1 MDCHDGRVTDS
12 ISGPKVAIVGAG
24 SVGSTLAYALLL
36 RGVAR
41 HVVLYD
47 IDAGKVRAETLDLRQ
62 GLQFMPAAHV
72 DGSDDI
78 DVCADADVVA
88 VTAGAKQQAGQSRLD
103 LAASTTRLMVDLM
116 PRLVQVAP
124 RATYVMVTNPVDVIT
139 YVAQKVTDL
148 PPARLFGSGTV
159 LDSARLR
166 GLVAQTCGVA
176 VQSVHAYIVGEHGDS
191 EIPLWSSA
199 TVGAVPITDLTTIEQ
214 REQMAHD
221 VVHAAYEI
229 IAGKGAT
236 NYAIGAS
243 ASRIIESVL
252 RDERQVLPVSTLLSG
267 TLGLDD
273 VCLSIP
279 TVVGAGGAERP
290 LAPTLSGEEL
300 SGLRAGADSLRSAA
314 RELGF

>member
-1 MDCHDGRVTDS
+1 MTDS

-41 HVVLYD
+41 HVVLHD
-47 IDAGKVRAETLDLRQ
+47 IDAKKVRAETLDLRQ

-72 DGSDDI
+72 DGSEDVS
-78 DVCADADVVA
+78 VCAGADVVA
-88 VTAGAKQQAGQSRLD
+88 VTAGAKQQPGQSRLD

-116 PRLVQVAP
+116 PRLVEAAP
-124 RATYVMVTNPVDVIT
+124 DATFVMVTNPVDVIT

-166 GLVAQTCGVA
+166 GLVAQACDVA
-176 VQSVHAYIVGEHGDS
+176 VQSVHAYVVGEHGDS
-191 EIPLWSSA
+191 EVPLWSSA
-199 TVGAVPITDLTTIEQ
+199 TVGAVPITELTTAEQ

-243 ASRIIESVL
+243 ASRIIGSVL

-267 TLGLDD
+267 TLGLED

-279 TVVGAGGAERP
+279 TVVGAGGAGRP
-290 LAPTLSGEEL
+290 LAPTLSGEEQA
-300 SGLRAGADSLRSAA
+300 GLEAGAESLRRAA
-314 RELGF
+314 RSLGF

>member
-1 MDCHDGRVTDS
+1 MTDS